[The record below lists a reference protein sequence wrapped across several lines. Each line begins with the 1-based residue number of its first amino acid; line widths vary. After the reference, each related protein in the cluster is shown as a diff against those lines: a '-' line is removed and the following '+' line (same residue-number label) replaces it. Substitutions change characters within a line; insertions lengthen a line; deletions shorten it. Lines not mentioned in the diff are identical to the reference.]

1 MKYTIRLNGTSP
13 LVMSN
18 NRSVDPLD
26 ALKKEMDKITS
37 KRKKTD
43 ADHEELK
50 RVEFMSRIYADEETG
65 PYIPAGNL
73 RAMLIAG
80 AKKQK
85 MGTAF
90 KSALYVHADASLE
103 YDGPRD
109 IQGLYEAGYAWRVPV
124 KNMGTSTV
132 MRTRPKFDQWACEFE
147 VDADEEVVNK
157 SDVEEALE
165 KARKYVGLGD
175 ARTLGF
181 GRFSWSLISG
191 DA

>member
-1 MKYTIRLNGTSP
+1 MKYTIKLSGTSA

-26 ALKKEMDKITS
+26 TLKKEMDKITS

-50 RVEFMSRIYADEETG
+50 RVEFMSRLYASDELG
-65 PYIPAGNL
+65 PYIPAANL

-90 KSALYVHADASLE
+90 KSALYVLGDSKLE

-109 IQGLYEAGYAWRVPV
+109 IEGMYEAGYAWRVPV

-132 MRTRPKFDQWACEFE
+132 MRTRPKFEQWACEFD

-157 SDVEEALE
+157 SDIEEALE

-175 ARTLGF
+175 ARTLGY
-181 GRFSWSLISG
+181 GRFSWSLVSG
-191 DA
+191 DV